1 MSGLQNLNLRRRHLW
16 IGRSSPPGRP
26 AALAGGAYSGAG
38 TAAPVGRP
46 SGLWV
51 ERQVGSIVARRAIIS
66 SLMTAPAPGLKTF
79 ERSEHRFR
87 YYDLCV
93 IVFVVVLLISNLIG
107 PKIVAVG
114 AFRISGAQLLFP
126 ITYIFGDIFT
136 EVYGYAGSRRAIW
149 LGFFGSALM
158 ALMGLVVVA
167 LPPAPDFK
175 DQAAFATV
183 FGFVPRMVGAS
194 LAAYWAGEFA
204 NSYVMARLK
213 VLTRGRALWVRTI
226 GSTAVGQL
234 VDSTVVMTLAFAGKE
249 SWSTIG
255 NLIFTGYLGKVAY
268 EALMTPATYLAIN
281 GLKRAEGVDV
291 YDIDTNFSPFASGT
305 EGEQVLRLGRSQPET

>member
-1 MSGLQNLNLRRRHLW
+1 MAFPARGFNRLE
-16 IGRSSPPGRP
+16 RP
-26 AALAGGAYSGAG
+26 A
-38 TAAPVGRP
+38 
-46 SGLWV
+46 
-51 ERQVGSIVARRAIIS
+51 
-66 SLMTAPAPGLKTF
+66 
-79 ERSEHRFR
+79 HHFR

-93 IVFVVVLLISNLIG
+93 IVFVVVLIISNLIG

-183 FGFVPRMVGAS
+183 FGFVPRMVAAS

-204 NSYVMARLK
+204 NSYVMARMK
-213 VLTRGRALWVRTI
+213 VLTRGRALWMRTI

-234 VDSTVVMTLAFAGKE
+234 VDSILIMTLAFAGKE
-249 SWSTIG
+249 SWPTIG
-255 NLIFTGYLGKVAY
+255 NLILSGYLGKVAY
-268 EALMTPATYLAIN
+268 EALMTPLTYLAVN
-281 GLKRAEGVDV
+281 RLKRVEGVDV
-291 YDIDTNFSPFASGT
+291 YDVDTDFSPFASGSQ
-305 EGEQVLRLGRSQPET
+305 GEEFVVLGETQPESGIARQPS